1 MFTLIQS
8 ILRESVKEL
17 NRRFVQEPEDTLV
30 LADIK
35 TIAKLMRLCRK
46 DGVVEETSI
55 LPENAGGEE
64 RAAFMQID
72 CSNTFDK
79 LLICAAMLVDDGVS
93 PDGLITLGTEA
104 YPPRIDFCL
113 GRRAGYSNPYDY
125 SWFDEES
132 DYNGKDC
139 MDYLRQWY
147 FSDEENRRHFLEYYE
162 VAMAMR
168 LDGNTAWELSM
179 QLRS

>member
-17 NRRFVQEPEDTLV
+17 NSQFVQEPEDTLV
-30 LADIK
+30 LVDIK
-35 TIAKLMRLCRK
+35 TIAKLMTLCHK

-55 LPENAGGEE
+55 LPENADEQE
-64 RAAFMQID
+64 RAAFMKID

-79 LLICAAMLVDDGVS
+79 LLICAAMLVEDGVS

-104 YPPRIDFCL
+104 YPPRIDFGL

-132 DYNGKDC
+132 EVSGMDC

-147 FSDEENRRHFLEYYE
+147 FADEDNRKHFLEYYE
-162 VAMAMR
+162 VAMAIG
-168 LDGNTAWELSM
+168 LDGNTAWELSQ
-179 QLRS
+179 QLWS